1 MLPKNKK
8 LFALVLIAYDVVYA
22 LLQFFI
28 ILFLETVINVKNE
41 QVSLKTADIEQA
53 VVHLAAENT
62 VAWSL
67 FYCCGL

>member
-41 QVSLKTADIEQA
+41 QVSLKTADIKQA
-53 VVHLAAENT
+53 VVHLTAENT
-62 VAWSL
+62 MT
-67 FYCCGL
+67 